1 MKNVT
6 PPAGPRPRTSPW
18 WARYVWAALQ
28 ILLLLAGVAWL
39 SVNVAFLSEYYFK
52 SSDSSSMPLK
62 SLGDA
67 ARRTAHA
74 PGDAQEGGASFEE
87 ASGAQHQGDI
97 RTSEILEGAGPGRLH
112 GRLGR
117 KPDGQPGYTPGP
129 PPPADL
135 NMPRALAR
143 GGGFN
148 LYLSDHLD
156 LDRAAP
162 DARHPSCRLLSYDL
176 ATLPKASVIIVFYNE
191 PFSTLMRSVHSVL
204 NGTPPQLL
212 EELLLV
218 DDGSTLPY
226 IREDGNQQLV
236 EYIGLLPAK
245 VRLIRN
251 GVRKGIVGARMKG
264 IRESRAPIFVILD
277 SHIEVSPQWL
287 EPLLLRIQED
297 RRRVVMPQI
306 DGIDAETFN
315 HIGGGIGC
323 KLGFLWKM
331 MEHSYEG
338 HQTARLPPAE
348 RYPSPTEFQTSPAM
362 AGGLFA
368 ANKDFFFDV
377 GAYDE
382 DFQFWGTENLELSFR
397 LWQCGGVL
405 ECAPCSR
412 VYHIFRKGGSGYSS
426 PGDSIAINK
435 MRTMMWMDEYADLA
449 WRVIGQ
455 PKVNYRP
462 ESLEKRREWRK
473 RKGCKS
479 FRWFMENVFPEGDV
493 VTLDDVPYLGPL
505 RNAKV
510 EMCLDNMGW
519 ASPGHAVGLG
529 RCHGG
534 ETQTFMFFRKVGHVM
549 PVNDDEACLQPSG
562 KLDWCRGTSQFWWD
576 FTSSGQLMF
585 RETKQCL
592 SAFGRQLRM
601 VDCDDTDAYQIWSWK
616 AYKPPDTFTF
626 PPVNRSIRSV

>member
-1 MKNVT
+1 MRVMT
-6 PPAGPRPRTSPW
+6 PPSAPHPRASPW
-18 WARYVWAALQ
+18 WASCLWAALQ
-28 ILLLLAGVAWL
+28 IILFLAGICWVA
-39 SVNVAFLSEYYFK
+39 VNVAFLSDYYFK
-52 SSDSSSMPLK
+52 GSDFSSP
-62 SLGDA
+62 SLNSYGDA
-67 ARRTAHA
+67 SRQPPRAA
-74 PGDAQEGGASFEE
+74 GDVQEGASSFEQ
-87 ASGAQHQGDI
+87 SGGAQLRAGVHAL
-97 RTSEILEGAGPGRLH
+97 EVLEGAGPGRLH
-112 GRLGR
+112 GKLGI
-117 KPDGQPGYTPGP
+117 KPDGQPGYKRAP

-135 NMPRALAR
+135 SMPQALAR

-148 LYLSDHLD
+148 LYLSDHLE
-156 LDRAAP
+156 LDRRAP
-162 DARHPSCRLLSYDL
+162 DARHASCRQLHYDL
-176 ATLPKASVIIVFYNE
+176 STLPKASVIIVFYNE

-204 NGTPPQLL
+204 NGTPPQIL
-212 EELLLV
+212 EELILV

-236 EYIGLLPAK
+236 EYLKLLPAK

-251 GVRKGIVGARMKG
+251 EVRKGIVGARMKG
-264 IRESRAPIFVILD
+264 IRASRAPIFAILD

-287 EPLLLRIQED
+287 EPLLLRIKED
-297 RRRVVMPQI
+297 SRRVVMPQI
-306 DGIDAETFN
+306 DGIDAETFK
-315 HIGGGIGC
+315 HIAGGIGC
-323 KLGFLWKM
+323 KLGFLWKL

-348 RYPSPTEFQTSPAM
+348 RHPSPTDFQTSPAM

-368 ANKDFFFDV
+368 ANKAFFFDV

-426 PGDSIAINK
+426 PGDSITINK
-435 MRTMMWMDEYADLA
+435 MRTMLWMDEYADLA
-449 WRVIGQ
+449 WRVIGK
-455 PKVNYRP
+455 PRVNYRP

-505 RNAKV
+505 RNDKID
-510 EMCLDNMGW
+510 MCLDNMGW

-529 RCHGG
+529 HCHGG
-534 ETQTFMFFRKVGHVM
+534 DTQTFMFFRKVGHVM
-549 PVNDDEACLQPSG
+549 PVNDDEACLEPSG
-562 KLDWCRGTSQFWWD
+562 RLDWCRGTVQFWWD

-592 SAFGRQLRM
+592 SAFGRKLSM
-601 VDCDDTDAYQIWSWK
+601 VECDDTDPYQIWSWTV
-616 AYKPPDTFTF
+616 YNPPDTFRF
-626 PPVNRSIRSV
+626 PSVSRSIRSG